1 MGADFPLF
9 MDVTIILIASVVFVL
24 IAGKTF
30 ERKA

>member
-9 MDVTIILIASVVFVL
+9 MDVAIIFTAAVVFVL